1 MCLGEFF
8 STLFSFFSGMHR
20 LGGGFL
26 CSFIL
31 FKKKKVSAFWVS
43 LEVKRTRSPSS
54 DLGLGFCM
62 SMLQQKGRELM
73 WTLDS
78 GLCLWCGF
86 HVHPWGHGRA
96 HGVQG
101 NVRLAR
107 YMYKC
112 IHVVSRFVRCIC
124 RVRSI
129 WYRTLVSCDVRR

>member
-26 CSFIL
+26 GSFIL
-31 FKKKKVSAFWVS
+31 FKKTCFCIMGESGGEKNSFTFQGPCFGLLYEYTAAKRKRIDVDARLWS
-43 LEVKRTRSPSS
+43 LPLVRFSRSP
-54 DLGLGFCM
+54 M
-62 SMLQQKGRELM
+62 
-73 WTLDS
+73 
-78 GLCLWCGF
+78 
-86 HVHPWGHGRA
+86 GHGRA

-112 IHVVSRFVRCIC
+112 IHVVSRFVRC

-129 WYRTLVSCDVRR
+129 WYGTLVSCDVRR